1 MDNCYNKKNNYNN
14 SIFNDDTFLYAKVN
28 TPYMI
33 YLVFHLIMVIIAVY
47 LSWKCN
53 KQNFN
58 LLSFL
63 FALLFPYIYII
74 YIFSTQGTCGTLSTE
89 KSI

>member
-58 LLSFL
+58 LSL
-63 FALLFPYIYII
+63 IHI
-74 YIFSTQGTCGTLSTE
+74 
-89 KSI
+89 